1 MRLSLTAFH
10 KLRIITAAIVLFL
23 ALIYLSGLEAYS
35 LAGFAVL
42 AVLAAYIC
50 YHLRNNTMAAECD
63 LCRSQA
69 TMKAEYGA
77 GFSNARLVITCPQ
90 CGRVVNGAEQGV
102 KPEKER

>member
-42 AVLAAYIC
+42 TVLADHGCGMRSMQIPGNHEGRIWSGIFQCPAGD
-50 YHLRNNTMAAECD
+50 HL
-63 LCRSQA
+63 
-69 TMKAEYGA
+69 
-77 GFSNARLVITCPQ
+77 PQ
-90 CGRVVNGAEQGV
+90 MQQGD
-102 KPEKER
+102 KRG